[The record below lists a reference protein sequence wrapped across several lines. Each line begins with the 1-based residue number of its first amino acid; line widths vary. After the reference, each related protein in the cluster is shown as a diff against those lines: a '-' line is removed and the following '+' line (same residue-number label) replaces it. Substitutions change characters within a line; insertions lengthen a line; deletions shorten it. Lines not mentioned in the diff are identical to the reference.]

1 MKKSS
6 IKLIHL
12 NQGEILKLK
21 SHNPLELFSN
31 YKKKN
36 TLKKKKKSLISN
48 EGFNPSKTFTRN
60 LSEKSINIHEQK

>member
-6 IKLIHL
+6 IKIIHL

-31 YKKKN
+31 YKRKN
-36 TLKKKKKSLISN
+36 SLKKKKKSLISN
-48 EGFNPSKTFTRN
+48 EEFNLSKTFTRN
-60 LSEKSINIHEQK
+60 FSEKSINIYEQK